1 MIIKF
6 TDGTQ
11 LIDDAPESHNDWED
25 SYSLADVVNG
35 ILQHTQLDISD
46 GIKKIVYNE
55 DGEIDFVKTVGVEF
69 IGWDRS
75 YYTGVKNN
83 AEVGEFIKSFHHFEH
98 DVTATF
104 TMGCCYWFA
113 VIMHERFPNST
124 IKIAET
130 RIRSQEEVDEMKRLG
145 FPDFANKVEECC
157 LHFITEIDGR
167 EYDITGDVTGKYKSV
182 PWDEY
187 PDGFRKQ
194 CIIEDCINK
203 EFW

>member
-6 TDGTQ
+6 TDGTK
-11 LIDDAPESHNDWED
+11 LIDCAPESHNDWED
-25 SYSLADVVNG
+25 SYSLTDVVNS
-35 ILQHTQLDISD
+35 ILQHTQMDISD
-46 GIKKIVYNE
+46 GLKKIVYNE

-69 IGWDRS
+69 IGWDRA

-104 TMGCCYWFA
+104 TMCGCYWFA
-113 VIMHERFPNST
+113 VIMHERFPGSI

-130 RIRSQEEVDEMKRLG
+130 RIRSQEEVDRAKELG
-145 FPDFANKVEECC
+145 FHDFANKREEGC

-194 CIIEDCINK
+194 RIIEDCIK
-203 EFW
+203 